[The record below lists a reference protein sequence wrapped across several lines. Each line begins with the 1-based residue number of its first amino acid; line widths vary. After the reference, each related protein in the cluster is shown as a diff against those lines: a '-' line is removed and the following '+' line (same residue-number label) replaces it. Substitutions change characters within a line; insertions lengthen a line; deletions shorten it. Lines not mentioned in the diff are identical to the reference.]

1 MGGTSQTPVAAEGS
15 HLWAVACCVGL
26 CYTLPL
32 FVGAAELLQGGGSDD
47 DDVLT
52 PLTALALWA
61 LCVATLCCRSLRRAA
76 ACARGAALRRRAR
89 RHESPSSRRPTPRP
103 DIKPR
108 SKGGVRFR
116 LQGGSV
122 REGAAQLCTATW
134 WDEAKRALILQ
145 ENGSGRVVLTIP
157 WKTVTRGCLD
167 IGDDIESKEP
177 ATVLLQ
183 CRPVPRDRS
192 AVEAV
197 PKLVKLYLTDY
208 SDIECLRA
216 CLVSTEV
223 SKEQRLWWWLGHDWC
238 LSIAYHH
245 YVSPTS
251 LSNLAYCFGEALG
264 FCTKLAAGSKMLKLT
279 GVVELALDL
288 LLVALQAS
296 LNTPLWICALPAVLM
311 LLWRYPVRSVFVLCG
326 AALACGAVYLLLYMG
341 SLRASVVEAYPAF
354 GSVESAVLLSGPA
367 SVLLFKT
374 IPSSLRSAL
383 KVFSFDLCHP
393 TRPLVVRKLSVFVRA
408 CRYHHISLPRY
419 IYGCFRDNEV
429 MALLSTSHE
438 PATDCNWYR
447 DELSAHMSC
456 MHAQDA
462 GVEYQKCDCRY
473 KADVLISYL
482 EACKFHVW
490 GDVLSSAAFHRCHYV
505 LDRILRRWASR
516 SNVEAA
522 ILIAARRGYTDVLTT
537 LHKHLRAHYNGLLPV
552 RGGDGGTILHT
563 AAVHGHTGTVTRVL
577 AEPDLFG
584 VKATNRTENG
594 LTALHC
600 ASLSGKDD
608 LALWLLSQGHD
619 CVWAWRRTHDGRTVL
634 HCAAAGG
641 AVKTIAKI
649 VAQHHHCYLWH
660 PSDATPTLLSLTK
673 DGRTP
678 LHCAAEKGK
687 YKAVKL
693 LLKSLPRQE
702 RTAQLE
708 AKTSRGWTV
717 LHCASGA
724 APHVSCAKTVKLLLD
739 EGADPQTT
747 TTESGQKQSDTAL
760 ELAID
765 NGNSNLVDC
774 LSGHTPDPCR
784 PGSGGLTLLH
794 RVKTCKCLRNLR
806 WSHLGFVEDE
816 ALLQLFTALTQDG
829 RSVLHCAAEK
839 GLWDVYSEFKEAL
852 AERGGSV
859 PATTRDGLTH
869 LHCAAQ
875 RGHLTMV
882 SKLMEQCRDEADYKA
897 GSKHGDTPL
906 HLAVR
911 EGHEHVVSRLL
922 ASTAGRT
929 AVAAV
934 NGDGDTPLHLAA
946 KSSSV
951 DATKDLLRAGA
962 SVAVRNGGGYTPLH
976 LTSSHAL
983 ARLLIDKKADVHA
996 LGQGRMP
1003 LNLSAERG
1011 DTAVVKLLLR
1021 EMKKAK
1027 SLGCDAQAVYP
1038 PLHDAAEGGHTE
1050 VVATLCEWDR
1060 SVVRQRSREGTTALH
1075 VAAEN
1080 GWYKTVEVLCAADAN
1095 AAACGVDVLEEAG
1108 RDGAPIVDARDG
1120 NKQTP
1125 LHRAAKAGHLK
1136 TVKVLLAQKAL
1147 AHATEDLDREGRTP
1161 LHYAAMAGHAEIAG
1175 IVQPRDAKLFQAKDA
1190 DGQAPLHHAAAS
1202 GDLQTVELLLL
1213 ACGVEACAM
1222 RDAYEQTPLHCAAR
1236 EGHLPIVAAL
1246 VRAGR
1251 EDVRAWKDR
1260 SGKTPVDLAVDRGHS
1275 DVVRHLEEREACAA
1289 SPAAGC

>member
-393 TRPLVVRKLSVFVRA
+393 KRPPVVRKLSVVVRA
-408 CRYHHISLPRY
+408 CRYHQRDLPRY
-419 IYGCFRDNEV
+419 IYGCCCDKEV
-429 MALLSTSHE
+429 MALLAARKPE
-438 PATDCNWYR
+438 ADCTVYR
-447 DELSAHMSC
+447 DELYELMSNTHC
-456 MHAQDA
+456 NKKAKA
-462 GVEYQKCDCRY
+462 CAVECEYQKCGCKF

-482 EACKFHVW
+482 EACKFHGW
-490 GDVLSSAAFHRCHYV
+490 GDVLSSACFHRCHYV
-505 LDRILRRWASR
+505 LKMVLRRWASQWD
-516 SNVEAA
+516 VEAA

-537 LHKHLRAHYNGLLPV
+537 LHKHLVAHHTCLLPV
-552 RGGDGGTILHT
+552 RG
-563 AAVHGHTGTVTRVL
+563 
-577 AEPDLFG
+577 
-584 VKATNRTENG
+584 
-594 LTALHC
+594 
-600 ASLSGKDD
+600 
-608 LALWLLSQGHD
+608 
-619 CVWAWRRTHDGRTVL
+619 
-634 HCAAAGG
+634 
-641 AVKTIAKI
+641 
-649 VAQHHHCYLWH
+649 
-660 PSDATPTLLSLTK
+660 
-673 DGRTP
+673 
-678 LHCAAEKGK
+678 
-687 YKAVKL
+687 
-693 LLKSLPRQE
+693 
-702 RTAQLE
+702 
-708 AKTSRGWTV
+708 
-717 LHCASGA
+717 
-724 APHVSCAKTVKLLLD
+724 
-739 EGADPQTT
+739 
-747 TTESGQKQSDTAL
+747 
-760 ELAID
+760 
-765 NGNSNLVDC
+765 
-774 LSGHTPDPCR
+774 
-784 PGSGGLTLLH
+784 
-794 RVKTCKCLRNLR
+794 
-806 WSHLGFVEDE
+806 
-816 ALLQLFTALTQDG
+816 
-829 RSVLHCAAEK
+829 
-839 GLWDVYSEFKEAL
+839 
-852 AERGGSV
+852 
-859 PATTRDGLTH
+859 
-869 LHCAAQ
+869 
-875 RGHLTMV
+875 
-882 SKLMEQCRDEADYKA
+882 
-897 GSKHGDTPL
+897 
-906 HLAVR
+906 
-911 EGHEHVVSRLL
+911 
-922 ASTAGRT
+922 
-929 AVAAV
+929 
-934 NGDGDTPLHLAA
+934 
-946 KSSSV
+946 
-951 DATKDLLRAGA
+951 
-962 SVAVRNGGGYTPLH
+962 
-976 LTSSHAL
+976 
-983 ARLLIDKKADVHA
+983 
-996 LGQGRMP
+996 
-1003 LNLSAERG
+1003 
-1011 DTAVVKLLLR
+1011 
-1021 EMKKAK
+1021 
-1027 SLGCDAQAVYP
+1027 
-1038 PLHDAAEGGHTE
+1038 
-1050 VVATLCEWDR
+1050 
-1060 SVVRQRSREGTTALH
+1060 
-1075 VAAEN
+1075 
-1080 GWYKTVEVLCAADAN
+1080 
-1095 AAACGVDVLEEAG
+1095 
-1108 RDGAPIVDARDG
+1108 
-1120 NKQTP
+1120 
-1125 LHRAAKAGHLK
+1125 
-1136 TVKVLLAQKAL
+1136 
-1147 AHATEDLDREGRTP
+1147 
-1161 LHYAAMAGHAEIAG
+1161 
-1175 IVQPRDAKLFQAKDA
+1175 
-1190 DGQAPLHHAAAS
+1190 
-1202 GDLQTVELLLL
+1202 
-1213 ACGVEACAM
+1213 
-1222 RDAYEQTPLHCAAR
+1222 
-1236 EGHLPIVAAL
+1236 
-1246 VRAGR
+1246 
-1251 EDVRAWKDR
+1251 
-1260 SGKTPVDLAVDRGHS
+1260 
-1275 DVVRHLEEREACAA
+1275 
-1289 SPAAGC
+1289 